1 MLKPILGI
9 LAVII
14 LGFITWGAYQLFPAH
29 QENAAEEEL
38 AKTSASSFMAERI
51 NRNQEAALEWTTQQG
66 GGQYLLRSDLPLI
79 GLSNPHLSDFE
90 ILDTERLAE
99 DKFQIKVRIY
109 EEYAGLGRTGY
120 FNETLELVKS
130 GERYLVDSFERGGY
144 TNLYTEEISR
154 GIARIWIEEESPT
167 YTFDG
172 MNLEFQ
178 EALALDLAD
187 CHNCYQFVYEFE
199 SRHAGYGDR
208 TGQVLA
214 QVITPHT
221 IIVTVENGR
230 VTGAVIDEVYDD
242 MAQKMLSE

>member
-1 MLKPILGI
+1 MLKPILVV
-9 LAVII
+9 LAVIA
-14 LGFITWGAYQLFPAH
+14 LGFITWGAYQIFPAH

-38 AKTSASSFMAERI
+38 AKNSVVSFMTERI
-51 NRNQEAALEWTTQQG
+51 NRDQEAALEWTTEQG
-66 GGQYLLRSDLPLI
+66 GGRYLLRSDTPLV

-90 ILDTERLAE
+90 ILNTERSAE
-99 DKFQIKVRIY
+99 DKFQIQVRIY

-120 FNETLELVKS
+120 FNETLELVKT
-130 GERYLVDSFERGGY
+130 GENYLVDSFERSGY
-144 TNLYTEEISR
+144 TSLYTEEISG
-154 GIARIWIEEESPT
+154 GIAEIWIKEESPT

-208 TGQVLA
+208 TGQILA

-221 IIVTVENGR
+221 VIVTVKNGR
-230 VTGAVIDEVYDD
+230 ITGAVIDEAYDD
-242 MAQKMLSE
+242 MAQKILSE

>member
-1 MLKPILGI
+1 MLKPILVI

-38 AKTSASSFMAERI
+38 AKTSAASFMTERI
-51 NRNQEAALEWTTQQG
+51 SGDQEAALEWTTEQG
-66 GGQYLLRSDLPLI
+66 GGQYLLRSDIPLI

-90 ILDTERLAE
+90 ILDAERLAE
-99 DKFQIKVRIY
+99 DKFQIEVRIY
-109 EEYAGLGRTGY
+109 EEYTGMGKTGY

-130 GERYLVDSFERGGY
+130 GERYLVDSFDRSGY
-144 TNLYTEEISR
+144 TNLYTEEVSR
-154 GIARIWIEEESPT
+154 GIAESWIEEESPT
-167 YTFDG
+167 YAFDG

-187 CHNCYQFVYEFE
+187 CYNCYQFVYEFE

-221 IIVTVENGR
+221 IIVTVENGK
-230 VTGAVIDEVYDD
+230 VTGATIDGVYDD